1 MNIEEVREYCL
12 SLPEV
17 TESFPFDQQILT
29 FKVADKI
36 FLFLPLD
43 ALPAFV
49 MVKCDPGLAI
59 ELRERYAEVQPG
71 YHLNKKY
78 WNSVY
83 LSERLDSELITS
95 WIFHSYQEVIKKLPR
110 YKRKQLEEQIQ

>member
-17 TESFPFDQQILT
+17 SESFPFDEETLV
-29 FKVADKI
+29 FKVAGKI

-43 ALPAFV
+43 AMPVFF
-49 MVKCDPGLAI
+49 MVKCDPVLAI

-78 WNSVY
+78 WNSIY

-95 WIFHSYQEVIKKLPR
+95 WIFHSYREVIKKLPQ
-110 YKRKQLEEQIQ
+110 YKRKPLEEQIQ